1 LCVFNDDARIGA
13 SKRRRDTMKAQKRKV
28 LLVEDE
34 AIVRES
40 LRDWLVEDGYDVEC
54 VGSGEEALGRV
65 KQEEF
70 GVIVLDLRLPGIDGL
85 QVFEQVK
92 ELRPKAKG
100 VIITAYPAKETQDKA
115 QRLGLIDYLVKPFR
129 VERLEE
135 LIGEA
140 LGEVAKK
147 KAVKE
152 HHWLELGAVSY
163 RLCDRNYECGHC
175 AFAQDIQDRFGT
187 IAVIGEDEVSKLKQS
202 PADQRLC
209 RYASV
214 HFVKREKPELEQA

>member
-1 LCVFNDDARIGA
+1 MA
-13 SKRRRDTMKAQKRKV
+13 KKQKV

-34 AIVRES
+34 TIVRES
-40 LRDWLVEDGYDVEC
+40 LRDWLIEDGYDVEC
-54 VGSGEEALGRV
+54 VDTGEDALERI

-85 QVFEQVK
+85 QVFEQAK
-92 ELRPKAKG
+92 ELKPKTKG
-100 VIITAYPAKETQDKA
+100 VIITAYPSKETLDKA
-115 QRLGLIDYLVKPFR
+115 RKLGLVDYLVKPFKIGD
-129 VERLEE
+129 LEK
-135 LIGEA
+135 LIGAA
-140 LGEVAKK
+140 LGEVTKGK
-147 KAVKE
+147 MGKE

-187 IAVIGEDEVSKLKQS
+187 IAVIGEEEVAKLKKL
-202 PADQRLC
+202 PTNQRLC

-214 HFVKREKPELEQA
+214 HFVKKDKLPLD